1 MTTPDQDHW
10 QRARERLRAEVG
22 DEVFTSWFARMDL
35 EAVEAETIKL
45 SVATR
50 FLKSWIQSHYAERLM
65 ACLQAEFASVSRIE
79 ITVRSGVLRTM
90 PPKAKLAEQPATIRE
105 PKSIG
110 NEIRTPATPIS
121 AAQEA
126 P

>member
-1 MTTPDQDHW
+1 MTTPDQERW

-22 DEVFTSWFARMDL
+22 EEVFTSWCARMEV
-35 EAVEAETIKL
+35 EAVEGDTVKL

-65 ACLQAEFASVSRIE
+65 ACLQAEFGSVSRIE

-90 PPKAKLAEQPATIRE
+90 PPKKVAEQATAIRE
-105 PKSIG
+105 PKG
-110 NEIRTPATPIS
+110 AGLE
-121 AAQEA
+121 
-126 P
+126 